1 MNSQTITSSSN
12 NNKNTVCLCVC
23 VFLFSI
29 LLFLTYFPSVCV
41 PPQDI
46 NTTTCVATD
55 GVQEFAD
62 EDNTDFETVFVLAD
76 FDCPEYGY
84 LYKRDHRIVG
94 PPVVLHCAAKEE
106 VCL

>member
-1 MNSQTITSSSN
+1 MP
-12 NNKNTVCLCVC
+12 
-23 VFLFSI
+23 LF
-29 LLFLTYFPSVCV
+29 PAAV
-41 PPQDI
+41 PLQDI
-46 NTTTCVATD
+46 NITMCIATD
-55 GVQEFAD
+55 VIQEFAD

-106 VCL
+106 VCD